1 MDMRKFLLPL
11 VGLLS
16 LVSAAWAVTGTP
28 PGTGESLIDG
38 RWLNALAGGV
48 NYSFASGIAAAG
60 TTQATSTPLPTM
72 ARLISVDTVA
82 ASAGVSLPPAI
93 AGTQISLY
101 NGSANTLTI
110 YPSIINNPKTGVQDT
125 IDTTLSSTTIG
136 THSHAFMFCAK
147 TGNWSF

>member
-1 MDMRKFLLPL
+1 MRKFLIS
-11 VGLLS
+11 V
-16 LVSAAWAVTGTP
+16 AAVLALGGAAYAVTGIP
-28 PGTGESLIDG
+28 PGTGPSLIDG

-82 ASAGVSLPPAI
+82 AGAGVSLPPAI

-101 NGSANTLTI
+101 NSSANTLTI

-125 IDTTLSSTTIG
+125 IDSTLTSETIA
-136 THSHAFMFCAK
+136 SHQHGFLFCAK